1 MVQGL
6 SEPLKEEEYKL
17 LDETIRK
24 HIEIEYDMMIF
35 LKKLLEKIVDERLKY
50 AVRYILD
57 DEKRHHVLL
66 KGLQLVIN
74 KREMVSEFDWFEIV
88 WKDFPFYF

>member
-1 MVQGL
+1 M
-6 SEPLKEEEYKL
+6 
-17 LDETIRK
+17 
-24 HIEIEYDMMIF
+24 
-35 LKKLLEKIVDERLKY
+35 KY

-66 KGLQLVIN
+66 KGLQLAIN

-88 WKDFPFYF
+88 WKDVPFYF